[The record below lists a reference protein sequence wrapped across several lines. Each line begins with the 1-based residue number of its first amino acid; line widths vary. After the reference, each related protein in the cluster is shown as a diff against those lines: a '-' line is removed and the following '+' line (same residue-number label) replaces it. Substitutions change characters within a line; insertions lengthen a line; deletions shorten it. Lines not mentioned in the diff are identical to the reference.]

1 MNHSDMKKV
10 RDAFEEYN
18 ERELSDGS
26 VLFFD
31 DVLDILD
38 RELAAPEQE
47 PVAYWFQPPDKRVAP
62 SFDTARHGGKW
73 KPLFTAPPS
82 REWVELEDDDVI
94 EIADR
99 CTDVFGL
106 ADLISEALRA
116 KNEEKP
122 LDESAQCKECGSFA
136 CGGECVRRYEHG

>member
-47 PVAYWFQPPDKRVAP
+47 PQAAQMRW
-62 SFDTARHGGKW
+62 S
-73 KPLFTAPPS
+73 
-82 REWVELEDDDVI
+82 
-94 EIADR
+94 
-99 CTDVFGL
+99 GL
-106 ADLISEALRA
+106 
-116 KNEEKP
+116 
-122 LDESAQCKECGSFA
+122 
-136 CGGECVRRYEHG
+136 